1 MTFGICQRYDI
12 VALAPWYIL
21 LSTAADYPSLL
32 PVPDHDKESM
42 VKLSDEDKALMLPY
56 NDEAKTQNQ
65 IPHNIL
71 AASSQNQACPS

>member
-32 PVPDHDKESM
+32 PVPDHDK
-42 VKLSDEDKALMLPY
+42 
-56 NDEAKTQNQ
+56 
-65 IPHNIL
+65 
-71 AASSQNQACPS
+71 